1 MVSLYP
7 LRFPPFLFKF
17 SSPMETFCCV
27 RWSRLLCFYG
37 IFSIGSCST
46 IRFVQIRCFGLGAKP
61 QSTWRLHVRKVPS
74 LLLPSGPFRVLAFG
88 PGLINR

>member
-1 MVSLYP
+1 
-7 LRFPPFLFKF
+7 
-17 SSPMETFCCV
+17 METFCCV

-61 QSTWRLHVRKVPS
+61 QSTWRLHS
-74 LLLPSGPFRVLAFG
+74 TLPSVVRGQSTNAPRFG
-88 PGLINR
+88 REDKEI